1 MAEDHTCFKGPA
13 HWPFVFYDKLHAMTD
28 PSITK
33 LLPRNGETLRQNLQL
48 IAANMIE
55 KKESA

>member
-1 MAEDHTCFKGPA
+1 LAFCFN
-13 HWPFVFYDKLHAMTD
+13 DKLHAMTD
-28 PSITK
+28 PSIAK